1 MVDDVQQGNRDDQLV
16 LRRRM
21 RRKIDDYV
29 KNVPPH
35 VRAARLARDI
45 RQSRGLPTTLETGG
59 WIEYLMTVS
68 GPEPRQHIASPI
80 DYDFYVE
87 RQLSPIADAIL
98 SFKSTSLGEITD
110 RQMSLF

>member
-1 MVDDVQQGNRDDQLV
+1 MQQGKLDDQLV

-35 VRAARLARDI
+35 VRAARLAEDI
-45 RQSRGLPTTLETGG
+45 RQSRGLPTTLETGS
-59 WIEYLMTVS
+59 WVEYLMTIS
-68 GPEPRQHIASPI
+68 GPEPLQYISSPL

-87 RQLSPIADAIL
+87 RQLSPIANAIL
-98 SFKSTSLGEITD
+98 SFKSTSLAEITD